1 MFVMFLILTVGL
13 GILEIILRSADRVSE
28 IARRFAVR
36 SYSEPFYYLTG
47 KGRSHA
53 AMRVIGWRKIDHFL
67 SNQSEGRLKVK

>member
-1 MFVMFLILTVGL
+1 MFVMFFILTLGL

-53 AMRVIGWRKIDHFL
+53 VIGWRKIDHFL